1 MSFLADADQQRAL
14 TVSRKSERLINLT
27 IALLATKRYI
37 TKSEIFKSVEGYE
50 GSAESRERMFERDKD
65 DLRSLGIEIEVGSF
79 DPLFNDEAGYRIKQE
94 SYQLDLGA
102 ITTLEVSL
110 LSLAAKAWQGASLND
125 AAQRA
130 LVKLSS
136 LGFPLD
142 EANLPGSIPSISNSE
157 FDITVV
163 TRAIAERQVLEFL
176 YRGHD
181 LSSESRRVVPIG
193 LSTRSGFWYF
203 TGVDQAV
210 QEIRTFRFD
219 RVLEGFNVHK
229 GPKDFEIP
237 EGFEASQV
245 FEPDA
250 ASVAI
255 IDIRKGKCIS
265 LRALATST
273 KSIGEWDQIQIPILD
288 VKTLSALVLWH
299 GEDAYVHA
307 PEELRIQIVES
318 LKALVGNHG

>member
-37 TKSEIFKSVEGYE
+37 NKSEIFKTVEGYE
-50 GSAESRERMFERDKD
+50 GSAESKERMFERDKD

-255 IDIRKGKCIS
+255 IDVRKGKCIS

>member
-50 GSAESRERMFERDKD
+50 GSAESKERMFERDKD

-255 IDIRKGKCIS
+255 IDVRKGKCIS

-307 PEELRIQIVES
+307 PEELRMQIVES

>member
-50 GSAESRERMFERDKD
+50 GSAESKERMFERDKD

-307 PEELRIQIVES
+307 PEELRMQIVES

>member
-50 GSAESRERMFERDKD
+50 GSAESKERMFERDKD